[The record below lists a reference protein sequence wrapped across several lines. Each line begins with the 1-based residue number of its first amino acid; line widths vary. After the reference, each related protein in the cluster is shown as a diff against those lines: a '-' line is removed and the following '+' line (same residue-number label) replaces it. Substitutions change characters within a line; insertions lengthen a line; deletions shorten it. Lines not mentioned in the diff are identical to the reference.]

1 MGFSKGSF
9 NHSNRSIFTKAASRG
24 KLVLKAE
31 SFGLGDESVFIASS
45 EAEWKIAVVDDDP
58 IINRMAEHQLKS
70 LSLKAEVLTF
80 NDGQDFKEYLEKEYI
95 SQTKDQ
101 NLLILLD
108 INMLHFNGWDVL
120 SFISKESLDSK
131 VQVAESGGR
140 IHYLS
145 LL

>member
-1 MGFSKGSF
+1 
-9 NHSNRSIFTKAASRG
+9 
-24 KLVLKAE
+24 
-31 SFGLGDESVFIASS
+31 
-45 EAEWKIAVVDDDP
+45 
-58 IINRMAEHQLKS
+58 MAEHQLKS

-131 VQVAESGGR
+131 VQVAMFSSSISASDKKKAMAYPFVRDFLEKPLEKGALEDL
-140 IHYLS
+140 LS
-145 LL
+145 NLNLLD